1 VTVEYPSINEIEE
14 LTGPM
19 PRTRGECLAELMA
32 TTGLSAAEL
41 EAISGRDLT
50 SDPDKPVP

>member
-1 VTVEYPSINEIEE
+1 MEYPSISEIEE

-19 PRTRGECLAELMA
+19 PRTRGEALAELMKN
-32 TTGLSAAEL
+32 TGLSAAEL

-50 SDPDKPVP
+50 SDPDRVI